1 MRDDRCF
8 LELQVEGQEAYQ
20 TFRRVIE
27 TADVVM
33 ATYEDPLLGDVQ
45 VHLEHRTV
53 FSAGL
58 LGWALPR
65 SMQPNLESMS

>member
-8 LELQVEGQEAYQ
+8 LELRVEGEEAYQ

-33 ATYEDPLLGDVQ
+33 ATYGDPPFLVMFKAILSTG
-45 VHLEHRTV
+45 
-53 FSAGL
+53 
-58 LGWALPR
+58 
-65 SMQPNLESMS
+65 